1 MYTNNWNNGIKVTI
15 LQKDITM
22 DGGEKT
28 TNEVIVYE
36 NIPAYILQVKD
47 SKFSRE
53 LWQMTSNDQ
62 VTIKVWKKHWIT
74 QRMKA
79 IINDKDWWQIWE
91 YIINDVNPKR
101 DRWRLIGFYL
111 ILERVWKII
120 WT

>member
-1 MYTNNWNNGIKVTI
+1 MYTNNWKNGIKLTI
-15 LQKDITM
+15 LQKDITR
-22 DGGEKT
+22 DGGQKT
-28 TNEVIVYE
+28 TTEVIVYE
-36 NIPAYILQVKD
+36 NIPAYIMQVKE

-62 VTIKVWKKHWIT
+62 IVIKVGKKPWIT

-79 IINDKDWWQIWE
+79 VINDKDGGQIGE